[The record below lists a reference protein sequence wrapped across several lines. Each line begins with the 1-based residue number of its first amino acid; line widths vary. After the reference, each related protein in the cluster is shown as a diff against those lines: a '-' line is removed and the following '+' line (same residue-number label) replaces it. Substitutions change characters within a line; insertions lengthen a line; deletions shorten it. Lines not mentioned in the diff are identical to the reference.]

1 MGLDQSLLAVRGNPD
16 KVDFNE
22 VEKIWTWRKHSDL
35 QGYMEKLAIKKGI
48 VKTASEFNCIDL
60 ELTKEDIEDIKNAIT
75 EEDLPRTSGFFFGQS
90 YRDSSELEED
100 LIAFD
105 GALSLQQIGFK
116 IFYNCWW

>member
-1 MGLDQSLLAVRGNPD
+1 MGLDQCLLAVRGHYGNSHS
-16 KVDFNE
+16 NE
-22 VEKIWTWRKHSDL
+22 VEKVWTWRKHSDL

-75 EEDLPRTSGFFFGQS
+75 EEDLPRTTGFFFGQS

-105 GALSLQQIGFK
+105 GALNLQQIGFK
-116 IFYNCWW
+116 IFYSCWW